1 MMTRRSHATEAGHR
15 RGASTWAQELTQWMA
30 PFLDALGHK
39 GRRRWAP
46 VYLQGLL
53 GPGDRKSV
61 QPMAARI
68 APADHEQLHHFIA
81 TSAWDPAPLETA
93 LAHEAERL
101 VGGRDAVL
109 IIDDTSLLKQ
119 GRHSVGVAR
128 QYSGQAGKTTNCQ
141 TLVSLTLA
149 HGEVPVPVAL
159 RLFLPEEWTQ
169 APARLRRAGVPPAA
183 QAYRT
188 KGEIALAE
196 LDRVRA
202 AGITA
207 GTVLADAGYGASAAF
222 RHALTARGLRWAV
235 GIPHTQTVYPVGV
248 RVPTPRARS
257 PRGRPRVHGV
267 PSHVSR
273 SAAQLLQTVPWR
285 SVTWRRG
292 TRGPLR
298 AQFAAVRVRVADG
311 ARASSGR
318 HLPGAVAWLVGEHR
332 ATGVRK
338 YYLTN
343 HAAGTPLRALAA
355 VIKARW
361 VCEQAHQQLKEELGL
376 DHFEGRSW
384 LGLHHHALFSMLAFA
399 FLQHRRLGPSPRKK
413 NAVRPTA
420 RAVAPRRAPRP
431 ARPRVAGAPPVSR
444 LPRRGALS
452 PPTVVKVAK

>member
-1 MMTRRSHATEAGHR
+1 MRRRSQVLDKGPGDGPGPWEEDLAR
-15 RGASTWAQELTQWMA
+15 WMA
-30 PFLDALGHK
+30 PFLAALGHK
-39 GRRRWAP
+39 GRQRWAP

-68 APADHEQLHHFIA
+68 APDDHEQLHHFIA
-81 TSAWDPAPLETA
+81 TSAWDPAPLESA

-101 VGGRDAVL
+101 VGGPDAVL

-128 QYSGQAGKTTNCQ
+128 QYSGQVGKTTNCQ

-149 HGEVPVPVAL
+149 RGEVPVPVAL
-159 RLFLPEEWTQ
+159 RLFLPEEWTST
-169 APARLRRAGVPPAA
+169 PARLRRAGVPPAA

-202 AGITA
+202 AGVTA
-207 GTVLADAGYGASAAF
+207 GTVLADAGYGASATF

-235 GIPHTQTVYPVGV
+235 GIPHTQKGFPATV
-248 RVPTPRARS
+248 RVPTPRATS
-257 PRGRPRVHGV
+257 ARGRPRVHGV

-273 SAAQLLQTVPWR
+273 SAAQLLATARWR

-311 ARASSGR
+311 SPSTHAR
-318 HLPGAVAWLVGEHR
+318 HLPGDLAWLVGEER
-332 ATGVRK
+332 ANGVRK

-343 HAAGTPLRALAA
+343 HPPRTPLRTLAA

-361 VCEQAHQQLKEELGL
+361 ACEQAHQQMKEELGL
-376 DHFEGRSW
+376 DHFEGRGW
-384 LGLHHHALFSMLAFA
+384 LGLHHHAVFSMLAFT
-399 FLQHRRLGPSPRKK
+399 FLQHLRLGPPRRKK
-413 NAVRPTA
+413 KRH
-420 RAVAPRRAPRP
+420 P
-431 ARPRVAGAPPVSR
+431 ARRPPPPFPPCGAHSSR
-444 LPRRGALS
+444 TRCRSISAVPFATRACPITIDRS
-452 PPTVVKVAK
+452 

>member
-1 MMTRRSHATEAGHR
+1 
-15 RGASTWAQELTQWMA
+15 MA
-30 PFLDALGHK
+30 PFLEGLGHK

-46 VYLQGLL
+46 LYMEGLL
-53 GPGDRKSV
+53 GPGERKSV

-81 TSAWDPAPLETA
+81 TSAWELAPLETA

-141 TLVSLTLA
+141 CLVSLTLA
-149 HGEVPVPVAL
+149 RGEVPVPIAL
-159 RLFLPEEWTQ
+159 RLFLPAEWTDT
-169 APARLRRAGVPPAA
+169 PARLRRAGVPPTARTA
-183 QAYRT
+183 RT

-202 AGITA
+202 AGVTA
-207 GTVLADAGYGASAAF
+207 GTVLADAGYGASATF
-222 RHALTARGLRWAV
+222 RHALTARRLRWAV
-235 GIPHTQTVYPVGV
+235 GIPHTQKVFPVVV
-248 RVPTPRARS
+248 RVPAPRPRS
-257 PRGRPRVHGV
+257 PLGRPRKHGT

-273 SAAQLLQTVPWR
+273 SAAEMLAGARWR

-298 AQFAAVRVRVADG
+298 ARFAAVRVRVADG
-311 ARASSGR
+311 APATNGK
-318 HLPGAVAWLVGEHR
+318 HLPGEVAWLVGEER

-338 YYLTN
+338 YYVTN
-343 HAAGTPLRALAA
+343 HPAGTTLRTLAA

-361 VCEQAHQQLKEELGL
+361 SCEQAHQQMKEELGL

-384 LGLHHHALFSMLAFA
+384 LGLHHHALFSMLAFT
-399 FLQHRRLGPSPRKK
+399 FLQHLRLQSPRRKK
-413 NAVRPTA
+413 NSARPAA
-420 RAVAPRRAPRP
+420 RALPPRRAARP
-431 ARPRVAGAPPVSR
+431 ARAHVAGSSPLSR
-444 LPRRGALS
+444 LPRSHSLS
-452 PPTVVKVAK
+452 SATVRKVAK

>member
-1 MMTRRSHATEAGHR
+1 MTRRSQTD
-15 RGASTWAQELTQWMA
+15 ASTTWEQELERWMA
-30 PFLDALGHK
+30 PFLEGLGHK

-46 VYLQGLL
+46 VYMEGLL

-81 TSAWDPAPLETA
+81 TSAWDPTPLETA
-93 LAHEAERL
+93 LAREAERL

-141 TLVSLTLA
+141 CLVSLTLA
-149 HGEVPVPVAL
+149 RGEVPVPIAL
-159 RLFLPEEWTQ
+159 RLFLPEEWTDT
-169 APARLRRAGVPPAA
+169 PARLRRAGVPPTARTA
-183 QAYRT
+183 RT

-202 AGITA
+202 AGVTA
-207 GTVLADAGYGASAAF
+207 GTVLADAGYGASAEF
-222 RHALTARGLRWAV
+222 RHALTARHLRWAV
-235 GIPHTQTVYPVGV
+235 GIQHTQHVFPAAV
-248 RVPTPRARS
+248 RVPTPRPRS
-257 PRGRPRVHGV
+257 PLGRPRKHGV

-273 SAAQLLQTVPWR
+273 SAAEMLADARWR

-292 TRGPLR
+292 TRGALH

-311 ARASSGR
+311 VRAGARGR
-318 HLPGAVAWLVGEHR
+318 HLPGELAWLVGEQR
-332 ATGVRK
+332 ANGVRK

-343 HAAGTPLRALAA
+343 HPAGTRLRTLAA

-361 VCEQAHQQLKEELGL
+361 SCEQAHQQMKEELGL
-376 DHFEGRSW
+376 DHFEGRGW
-384 LGLHHHALFSMLAFA
+384 LGLHHHALFSMLAFT
-399 FLQHRRLGPSPRKK
+399 FLQHLRLGPKRRKT
-413 NAVRPTA
+413 NSA
-420 RAVAPRRAPRP
+420 RSA
-431 ARPRVAGAPPVSR
+431 ARSLA
-444 LPRRGALS
+444 PRRGARAARLRSARPS
-452 PPTVVKVAK
+452 PLPRVPRARAISPSTVNKVAKQC

>member
-1 MMTRRSHATEAGHR
+1 MTRRSQATDAGHVPD
-15 RGASTWAQELTQWMA
+15 ASTWEQEMERWMA
-30 PFLDALGHK
+30 PFLEGLGHK

-46 VYLQGLL
+46 LYMEGLL

-81 TSAWDPAPLETA
+81 TSAWDPAPLEAA

-101 VGGRDAVL
+101 VGGREAVL
-109 IIDDTSLLKQ
+109 IVDDTSLLKQ

-141 TLVSLTLA
+141 CLVSLTLA
-149 HGEVPVPVAL
+149 RGEVPVPIAL
-159 RLFLPEEWTQ
+159 RLFLPTEWTDT
-169 APARLRRAGVPPAA
+169 PARLRRAGVPSAA
-183 QAYRT
+183 RTART

-202 AGITA
+202 AGVTA
-207 GTVLADAGYGASAAF
+207 GTVLADAGYGASAPF
-222 RHALTARGLRWAV
+222 RHALTARKFLWAV
-235 GIPHTQTVYPVGV
+235 GIQSTQKVFPVAV
-248 RVPTPRARS
+248 RVPTPRARA

-273 SAAQLLQTVPWR
+273 SAARMLDGARWR

-292 TRGPLR
+292 TRGPLH
-298 AQFAAVRVRVADG
+298 AEFAAVRVRVADG
-311 ARASSGR
+311 ARASYGR
-318 HLPGAVAWLVGEHR
+318 HQPGEIAWLVGEQR
-332 ATGVRK
+332 AHGVRK

-343 HAAGTPLRALAA
+343 HPAGTPLRTLAA

-361 VCEQAHQQLKEELGL
+361 SCEQAHQQMKEELGL
-376 DHFEGRSW
+376 DHFEGRGW

-399 FLQHRRLGPSPRKK
+399 FLQHLRLGTPRRKK
-413 NAVRPTA
+413 NAARPAT
-420 RAVAPRRAPRP
+420 RTLAPRRAARAPRTRLAGP
-431 ARPRVAGAPPVSR
+431 TPLPRLSRPRAIS
-444 LPRRGALS
+444 S
-452 PPTVVKVAK
+452 TTVTKVAK

>member
-1 MMTRRSHATEAGHR
+1 MTRRSQTDDPT
-15 RGASTWAQELTQWMA
+15 TWAGELERWMA
-30 PFLDALGHK
+30 PFLEGLGHK

-46 VYLQGLL
+46 LYMEGLL

-81 TSAWDPAPLETA
+81 TSAWDPAPLEAA

-101 VGGRDAVL
+101 VGGREAVL

-128 QYSGQAGKTTNCQ
+128 QYSGQVGKTTNCQ
-141 TLVSLTLA
+141 CLVSLTLA
-149 HGEVPVPVAL
+149 RGEVPVPIAL
-159 RLFLPEEWTQ
+159 RLFLPTEWT
-169 APARLRRAGVPPAA
+169 ATPARLRRAGVPSAA
-183 QAYRT
+183 RTART

-202 AGITA
+202 AGVTA
-207 GTVLADAGYGASAAF
+207 GTVLADAGYGAGAPF
-222 RHALTARGLRWAV
+222 RHALSARGLLWAV
-235 GIPHTQTVYPVGV
+235 GIPHTLKVFPVTVQ
-248 RVPTPRARS
+248 VPAPRARAAQ
-257 PRGRPRVHGV
+257 GRPRLHGV

-273 SAAQLLQTVPWR
+273 SAAQLLKGTRWR

-311 ARASSGR
+311 VRAGAKGR
-318 HLPGAVAWLVGEHR
+318 HLPGEVAWLVGEQR
-332 ATGVRK
+332 ANGVRK

-343 HAAGTPLRALAA
+343 HPAGTPLRTLAA

-361 VCEQAHQQLKEELGL
+361 SCEQAHQQMKEELGL
-376 DHFEGRSW
+376 DHFEGRGW
-384 LGLHHHALFSMLAFA
+384 LGLHHHALFSMLAFT
-399 FLQHRRLGPSPRKK
+399 FLQHLRLGPPRRKK
-413 NAVRPTA
+413 NAA
-420 RAVAPRRAPRP
+420 RSAALPLAPRRAARTPRP
-431 ARPRVAGAPPVSR
+431 RDARPPALPR
-444 LPRRGALS
+444 LPRARALS
-452 PPTVVKVAK
+452 PPTVTKVAK